1 MLCTVCGQ
9 AAGDVMCCVLCVGRL
24 LEMMCCVL
32 CGQAA
37 GDDVLCTVCVAGC
50 WR

>member
-1 MLCTVCGQ
+1 MY
-9 AAGDVMCCVLCVGRL
+9 CVGRL

-37 GDDVLCTVCVAGC
+37 GDDVLCTVWAGC

>member
-1 MLCTVCGQ
+1 
-9 AAGDVMCCVLCVGRL
+9 
-24 LEMMCCVL
+24 MMCCVL

-37 GDDVLCTVCVAGC
+37 GDDVLCTVCGQAAGDDVLCSVWAGC